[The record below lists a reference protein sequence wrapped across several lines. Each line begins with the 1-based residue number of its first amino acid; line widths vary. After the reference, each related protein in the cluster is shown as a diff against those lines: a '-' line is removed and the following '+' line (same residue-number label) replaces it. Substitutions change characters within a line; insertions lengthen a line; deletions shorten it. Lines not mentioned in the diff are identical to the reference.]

1 MKDILKD
8 IKNYKL
14 CYVDNINDYSILE
27 LYFTELDD
35 VTKQWGDDW
44 DDTPYEHNAEP
55 PYEYDYSQPEQGV
68 KDGVGIYPKIDIYKL
83 FIVVRSWKVDVL
95 TPCSGTI
102 NSRYSVEDI
111 NKRIVPWLTIVNEK
125 ENLKD
130 FIHAGTTIKEFIK
143 IMKKYEDD
151 IDVYYKYDLG

>member
-1 MKDILKD
+1 MRDKMKDK
-8 IKNYKL
+8 KNYKL
-14 CYVDNINDYSILE
+14 CYIDNIDMDSVLE
-27 LYFTELDD
+27 LYFTELAD

-44 DDTPYEHNAEP
+44 DDVPYEHNAEP
-55 PYEYDYSQPEQGV
+55 PYEHDYSQPEQGV
-68 KDGVGIYPKIDIYKL
+68 KNGVGIYPKIDIYKL
-83 FIVVRSWKVDVL
+83 FIVMRGWNVDVF

-111 NKRIVPWLTIVNEK
+111 NRKIVPWLTIVNEK

-130 FIHAGTTIKEFIK
+130 FIYAGTTIKEFIK

-151 IDVYYKYDLG
+151 IDVYYKYDLV